1 MSTNQSPES
10 RQFGINFGHPDS
22 AEFAN
27 DQLAK
32 KGRVGALVIE
42 LTKCLDDFV
51 DNSLGIMSKASR
63 NKKLPSSGS
72 KSKT

>member
-10 RQFGINFGHPDS
+10 RQFGINFGHLDS

-27 DQLAK
+27 DKLAK
-32 KGRVGALVIE
+32 KGRVGTLVIE
-42 LTKCLDDFV
+42 LTKCLDNFV
-51 DNSLGIMSKASR
+51 DNSLGIMDKAHNKRLSPSR
-63 NKKLPSSGS
+63 S